1 MQERAFSNT
10 NLVLL
15 AFTYLCYFGQ
25 IGVLV
30 PYLGVFLDSR
40 GFSSADIGQL
50 SAFITLSRIIGPY
63 LWALVADY
71 SGKNLATLQLGC
83 LLSLLTLSVVM
94 MVDSFWALTL
104 FIGLMMLFTSAILP
118 QIEVLTLSCVQGD
131 STRYGRIRLWGS
143 IGYIVL
149 TILTGTM
156 IDVFSAQAPIVITM
170 LVLGLLFIVSLKLS
184 DVETTNKVQHR
195 GASIWPKLKTP
206 VFISF
211 LISALLLQVS
221 FGAYYGFFALYARD
235 LGYSGQATGWLIA
248 VGVMVEVGI
257 FVVAGQVIR
266 AFGVKWVLVVSM
278 GLTALRWAILASVA
292 HNLYWL
298 IFSQMLHAFS
308 FAMTHAAS
316 MHFIH
321 QYFEKKFHSRGQAI
335 YISIAFGLGGALGG
349 FLAGNFWQ
357 QGAGAQLTFWLAS
370 ATALGGALCLLPITT
385 QAMKHKAQERVSA
398 LS

>member
-1 MQERAFSNT
+1 M
-10 NLVLL
+10 
-15 AFTYLCYFGQ
+15 
-25 IGVLV
+25 V
-30 PYLGVFLDSR
+30 PYLGVFLDAR

-71 SGKNLATLQLGC
+71 SGKNLATLQIGC
-83 LLSLLTLSVVM
+83 LLSVLTLCLVMVVEG
-94 MVDSFWALTL
+94 FWALTL
-104 FIGLMMLFTSAILP
+104 VIGLMMLFTTAILP
-118 QIEVLTLSCVQGD
+118 QIEVLTMSCVQGN

-149 TILTGTM
+149 TIFTGTM
-156 IDVFSAQAPIVITM
+156 IDRFSAEAPVVITM
-170 LVLGLLFIVSLKLS
+170 GVLGLLFLVSLKLS
-184 DVETTNKVQHR
+184 DVETVNHLQHSS
-195 GASIWPKLKTP
+195 ASIWPKLTTP
-206 VFISF
+206 VFVSF
-211 LISALLLQVS
+211 LLSALLLQVS

-266 AFGVKWVLVVSM
+266 AFGVKWVLLVSM
-278 GLTALRWAILASVA
+278 GLTALRWAILASLA
-292 HNLYWL
+292 HNIYWL
-298 IFSQMLHAFS
+298 VFSQMLHAFS

-316 MHFIH
+316 IHFIH

-335 YISIAFGLGGALGG
+335 YISVAFGIGGALGQ
-349 FLAGNFWQ
+349 FAAGSFWQ

-370 ATALGGALCLLPITT
+370 VAAFSGTLCLLPMST
-385 QAMKHKAQERVSA
+385 KAIKNA
-398 LS
+398 A